1 VRPERHTRP
10 EYVAAFRELVERI
23 ATPLATVP
31 KRALPI
37 QMFVAGGAALHFYTG
52 ERVSL
57 DVDAAFSRRIALPEN
72 LEIAYRDAD
81 GSARL
86 LYLDR
91 NYSDTL
97 ALTHEDAYEESVP
110 LTLDGIDA
118 KVLDVRLLSA
128 VDLAVSKLGRFA
140 SQDRDDIAALARHG
154 LITSKAL
161 RDRAEAALTDYVGM
175 TDRVQGSIDIACR
188 IVADQEKGAGK
199 RRGK

>member
-1 VRPERHTRP
+1 MRPERHTRP
-10 EYVAAFRELVERI
+10 EYVDAFRELVSRI
-23 ATPLATVP
+23 AAPLIAAP
-31 KRALPI
+31 KRVLPI
-37 QMFVAGGAALHFYTG
+37 HMYVAGGAALHFYTG

-57 DVDAAFSRRIALPEN
+57 DVDAAFSRQIVLPEN

-81 GSARL
+81 GAARL

-97 ALTHEDAYEESVP
+97 ALMHEDAYDDSVA
-110 LTLDGIDA
+110 LSLEGIDA

-154 LITSKAL
+154 LISSRAL
-161 RDRAEAALTDYVGM
+161 RERAEEALVAYVGVI
-175 TDRVQGSIDIACR
+175 DRVRGSIEIACR
-188 IVADQEKGAGK
+188 IVADHEQGASK
-199 RRGK
+199 RRK